1 LEYKLNPNRIS
12 SDTQLSSQF
21 VSRAGLKL
29 SHSLK
34 IFSKNHRLSVKN
46 LVCADFGCNLGGF
59 TDCLLQHDALKI
71 YSVDTAKNCL
81 EWNLRNNS
89 KIKVIEKTNAMH
101 VQLPEKVD
109 LIVSDVAW
117 TKQEKIL
124 PNIKLNLKNSGYV
137 ITLIKPH
144 YEARREE
151 LHKGKVMEACL
162 PDILNRMGL
171 VFKENN
177 FQVIEI
183 IKSPITGK
191 SGKNTEYLALLR
203 LS

>member
-1 LEYKLNPNRIS
+1 MP
-12 SDTQLSSQF
+12 SDPQPEPQF

-29 SHSLK
+29 NHALE
-34 IFSKNHRLSVKN
+34 IFSENHKLNAKDM
-46 LVCADFGCNLGGF
+46 VCADFGCNLGGF
-59 TDCLLQHDALKI
+59 TDCLLQHGASKI

-151 LHKGKVMEACL
+151 LQKGKVMEACL
-162 PDILNRMGL
+162 PDILNRINF